1 MVNTAYALN
10 SYTRAR
16 VVGGSP
22 VELII
27 MLYDGAIEFLHKAS
41 TAVNMQNL
49 QTKLKYIDKTLA
61 IIQELDR
68 SLNFEAGGEISIN
81 LHNLYNYMMKE
92 LVLANINYDADKLM
106 HIRGLLENLR
116 KAWVEVRNKVEA
128 GEVEVP

>member
-61 IIQELDR
+61 IIQELDK
-68 SLNFEAGGEISIN
+68 SLNFKAGGAIADN
-81 LHNLYNYMMKE
+81 LHNLYFYMMTE
-92 LVLANINYDADKLM
+92 LVIANINNDVDKMM
-106 HIRGLLENLR
+106 HIIALLKNLR
-116 KAWVEVRNKVEA
+116 DGWVEVGNKVE
-128 GEVEVP
+128 E